1 MVFAYWAIGDKKM
14 EKIKIIRWPDG
25 TEVPFEDFNYEK
37 DWAWKSDDF
46 VIIYIDSDEYDTEQN

>member
-1 MVFAYWAIGDKKM
+1 M